1 MKLSKEQQDKLYD
14 LKIKNLNQLCEELL
28 FLRARNY
35 LLEKRHKQDERY
47 IRDLREQ
54 FRKQREDYLS
64 SMNAIEAL
72 DEIVLREFNLMKEKL
87 FRGRKRRKEVRY
99 KLEQIINEA
108 PTRRK
113 RCLQD

>member
-1 MKLSKEQQDKLYD
+1 MNLTEEQQKKLDD
-14 LKIKNLNQLCEELL
+14 LKIKNLDQLCAELWT
-28 FLRARNY
+28 LRARND

-99 KLEQIINEA
+99 KLEHIINEA

-113 RCLQD
+113 RCLKD